1 MKNKHPLSGTGVA
14 IITPFNKDGSVDL
27 PALKKLV
34 NHQKEGNTDVLVV
47 LGTTGET
54 ATLSEQEKE
63 QVINTVIA
71 ENAGHCRIVLG
82 VGGNNTAALVHQ
94 LENFKYAG
102 VDGILSVS
110 PYYNKPTQEGIFQHY
125 KALSNASPLP
135 IILYN
140 VPGRTG
146 SNMLASTTLRIAKEC
161 KNVVGIKE
169 ASGNMEQVMDILNH
183 RHPDFLVLSGDDP
196 LTLPMLACG
205 GDGVISVTANAFPRL
220 CSQMVNA
227 FSAGDYATAREIH
240 FKLLEITKLF
250 FVDGNPVGIKYA
262 LKLLNI
268 CEEFVRLPLVG
279 VREETKGAIENEL
292 NKLRPYRLSRN

>member
-1 MKNKHPLSGTGVA
+1 MKNKHPFSGTGVA
-14 IITPFNKDGSVDL
+14 IITPFDGNGNVDIE
-27 PALKKLV
+27 ALKKLTK
-34 NHQKEGNTDVLVV
+34 HQIEGNTDVLVV

-54 ATLSEQEKE
+54 ATLTEQEKE
-63 QVINTVIA
+63 LVVNTVIT
-71 ENAGHCRIVLG
+71 ENAGHCQIVLG
-82 VGGNNTAALVHQ
+82 VGGNNTAALVQQ

-125 KALSNASPLP
+125 KALSEASPLP

-161 KNVVGIKE
+161 KNIVGIKE

-205 GDGVISVTANAFPRL
+205 GDGVISVTANAFPAH
-220 CSQMVNA
+220 CTQMVNA
-227 FSAGDYATAREIH
+227 FSEGDYAAARKIH
-240 FKLLEITKLF
+240 FQLLEITKLF
-250 FVDGNPVGIKYA
+250 FVDGNPAGIKYA

-268 CEEFVRLPLVG
+268 CEQFVRLPLVSI
-279 VREETKGAIENEL
+279 REETKRAIEKEL
-292 NKLRPYRLSRN
+292 EELRNMN

>member
-1 MKNKHPLSGTGVA
+1 MKNKHPFSGTGVA
-14 IITPFNKDGSVDL
+14 IITPFDGNGNVDIE
-27 PALKKLV
+27 ALKKLTK
-34 NHQKEGNTDVLVV
+34 HQIEGNTDVLVV

-54 ATLSEQEKE
+54 ATLTEQEKE
-63 QVINTVIA
+63 LVVNTVIT
-71 ENAGHCRIVLG
+71 ENAGHCQIVLG
-82 VGGNNTAALVHQ
+82 LGGNNTAALVQQ

-125 KALSNASPLP
+125 KALSEASPLP

-205 GDGVISVTANAFPRL
+205 GDGVISVTANAFPVH
-220 CSQMVNA
+220 CTQMVNA
-227 FSAGDYATAREIH
+227 FSEGDYAAARKLH
-240 FKLLEITKLF
+240 FQLLEITKLF
-250 FVDGNPVGIKYA
+250 FVDGNPAGIKYA

-268 CEEFVRLPLVG
+268 CEQFVRLPLVSI
-279 VREETKGAIENEL
+279 REETKRAIEKEL
-292 NKLRPYRLSRN
+292 EELRNKN

>member
-1 MKNKHPLSGTGVA
+1 MKNKHPFSGTGVA
-14 IITPFNKDGSVDL
+14 IITPFDSQGNVDVA
-27 PALKKLV
+27 ALKKIV
-34 NHQKEGNTDVLVV
+34 KHQVEGQIDVLVV

-54 ATLSEQEKE
+54 ATLSEQEKDL
-63 QVINTVIA
+63 VVKTVVS
-71 ENAGHCRIVLG
+71 ENAGKCRVVLG

-125 KALSNASPLP
+125 KALSKASPLP

-161 KNVVGIKE
+161 ANVVAIKE

-183 RHPDFLVLSGDDP
+183 RKSGFLVLSGDDP
-196 LTLPMLACG
+196 LTLPILACG
-205 GDGVISVTANAFPRL
+205 GDGVISVTANAFPAHY
-220 CSQMVNA
+220 SQLVTSY
-227 FSAGDYATAREIH
+227 FSGDIETAQKIH
-240 FKLLEITKLF
+240 FQLLEITKLF
-250 FVDGNPVGIKYA
+250 FVDGNPAGIKYA
-262 LKLLNI
+262 LKLLNL
-268 CEEFVRLPLVG
+268 CDDVVRLPLVG
-279 VREETKGAIENEL
+279 IREETKRAIEQEL
-292 NKLRPYRLSRN
+292 KSLQNT